1 MEGGVCTVG
10 WGGGG
15 GSLLLAGFGWG
26 VVGIC
31 RAAPGDYGAFG
42 HKPAEIGSCGI
53 RVKAARSQPPH
64 CAGGGTNGRKDGD
77 GWGVHIA

>member
-1 MEGGVCTVG
+1 MGFAQWGGE
-10 WGGGG
+10 GGG